1 MSKKFSYLSK
11 MRDKEPK
18 ARFSRSCVDFSKSVR
33 PTFAFPFFNH
43 DDFISVTS
51 VSEENTIEHYK
62 GLVGFALG
70 CAFFSFIEKKLLED
84 PENLLRLIEHF
95 EQQNSNKKK

>member
-1 MSKKFSYLSK
+1 MSKKFLYLSK

-18 ARFSRSCVDFSKSVR
+18 ARFSRSFFDSFKSFRSTSVL
-33 PTFAFPFFNH
+33 PLFTD

-70 CAFFSFIEKKLLED
+70 CAFFSFIEKKLSED
-84 PENLLRLIEHF
+84 PENFLRLLEYFDHLY
-95 EQQNSNKKK
+95 EKDK